1 MQACLARMSK
11 HPEKRQF
18 KQGYRELQDLYE
30 SVSPD
35 KRLVEEGIQRRYQW
49 LNLVYIAFQRNNNRK
64 QNPEEEMREK
74 TKQIV
79 AENIEIEEIK
89 DQFPVYKIS
98 EEHLEAVEE
107 LDEPATQA
115 TSIAHATKEHPQPRV
130 DRNPRYQRLS
140 ERVTD
145 IVNRWQSGDMDD
157 PDAVEKLE
165 RLEREAI
172 ELESEAEERGM
183 NEAEFA
189 VFSELVDHHEEL
201 LDGEDEAEALARD
214 IYEAFET
221 EVDTKFEGWET
232 NEKTL
237 DHIEVVI
244 IDVLVKEHDKAELV
258 KTDDFIENVRSYL
271 VENHE

>member
-1 MQACLARMSK
+1 V
-11 HPEKRQF
+11 E
-18 KQGYRELQDLYE
+18 QGL
-30 SVSPD
+30 
-35 KRLVEEGIQRRYQW
+35 QRRYQW
-49 LNLVYIAFQRNNNRK
+49 LNRVFIAFQRNNNRE
-64 QNPEEEMREK
+64 QNPEEGMREK

-79 AENIEIEEIK
+79 AKNIEIEEIK

-115 TSIAHATKEHPQPRV
+115 TSIAHATKEHLQPRV
-130 DRNPRYQRLS
+130 DKNPRYQRLS

-145 IVNRWQSGDMDD
+145 IVNRWQNGEMDD
-157 PDAVEKLE
+157 PDAVQKLE

-172 ELESEAEERGM
+172 ELESEAEERGI

-189 VFSELVDHHEEL
+189 VFSELVDHHEDL
-201 LDGEDEAEALARD
+201 LDGEDGAERLARD
-214 IYEAFET
+214 IHEAFEG
-221 EVDTKFEGWET
+221 EVDTSFEGWET

-244 IDVLVKEHDKAELV
+244 IDVLVKDHELAELV
-258 KTDDFIENVRSYL
+258 KTEDFIDNVRDYV
-271 VENHE
+271 VENYE

>member
-1 MQACLARMSK
+1 VSK
-11 HPEKRQF
+11 HPQKRTF

-35 KRLVEEGIQRRYQW
+35 KRLVEEGLQRCYQW
-49 LNLVYIAFQRNNNRK
+49 LTRIYIAFRRENNRDP
-64 QNPEEEMREK
+64 NPEEEMREK
-74 TKQIV
+74 TKRIV
-79 AENIEIEEIK
+79 ADNIEIEEIK
-89 DQFPVYKIS
+89 DQFPVYKIG

-115 TSIAHATKEHPQPRV
+115 SSIAHATKEHLQPRV
-130 DRNPRYQRLS
+130 DKNPRYQRLS

-183 NEAEFA
+183 TDAVFA

-201 LDGEDEAEALARD
+201 LDGEDEADALARD

-221 EVDTKFEGWET
+221 EVDTSFAGWET
-232 NEKTL
+232 NEKTR
-237 DHIEVVI
+237 DRIEVVI
-244 IDVLVKEHDKAELV
+244 IDVLVKEHDMAELV
-258 KTDDFIENVRSYL
+258 KTEYFIDNVRGYLIENY
-271 VENHE
+271 E